1 MGDITLKFK
10 LKNEFNKLIDEDMS
24 SSLKLV
30 TKSNTYSPEY
40 EQDSIYSFIVPDT
53 EKLLSFHINIDN
65 EDYISII
72 SNTPYNK
79 KSYRSIIGNFINKTN
94 IPSIYAFHKSAQYA
108 ITELNVYHLDDNL
121 NKLFND
127 DYERYFYKSGSFIE
141 LELKLKDD
149 KVVDVDQI
157 QWGIISWHD
166 LYSIERESKHDSLSS
181 EYSSS
186 IQEKLINKFTDISK
200 EVISK
205 EKNRYIYKLP
215 NYQQNEPHELYL
227 FTYISKDEI
236 TKYNSVKLCIN
247 DYTQVVIDV
256 TLAEALRAETEVA
269 QLGWATSYVL
279 QRLWHD
285 NPSDAKEI
293 NELLLKNKNDV
304 IKVTKNNQMKNIITN
319 IVPDIDIKM
328 LSKEYIDYGMHYIFY
343 TTLGWYEFY
352 KKFPIIQDVEK
363 DIVNI
368 QDKYTDTLET
378 YNKKIIYNSNVFD
391 YVLNNNMYNF
401 FYMFKLHKDIYK
413 LNASDELRLIPEQFV
428 YQKSQD
434 SNNCFIYN
442 SAPVYINNFQL
453 SFYEF
458 NDIEY
463 GYHSLNEEN
472 IALYS
477 VTGKFI
483 IYYTPSN
490 LKIESINR
498 ADKLIKYKI
507 QYFVFYV
514 YDAFDFNDNIC
525 QFVGS
530 WDYKL
535 MEFNRIRSRKSL
547 LIDKLS
553 DTDSIDS
560 CINNVYKNNVDYS
573 KIDIYNIYYQ
583 RYKDNVNKGFDFTIY
598 TDKSVKVENKTV
610 FWEYRYE

>member
-1 MGDITLKFK
+1 MGGEYLIVVALSKDTAVGLSNTLNVGASNKVRVAENSSESVGGNKKIDISGSLQEKIDGYYTVDIGKNYKLTYGVYSKNNISITSDEEYLLASKCGINISSEEDSISIMAKNNTALSSNDIFVYGDNDIELSSGNNISIKTINQLLLDCNGISIELSTSGLKLK
-10 LKNEFNKLIDEDMS
+10 AKDNELNITPDKITIKGKVELKNEFNKLIDEDMS

-72 SNTPYNK
+72 SNTPYDK

-94 IPSIYAFHKSAQYA
+94 IPSIYAFHKSAQYT

-186 IQEKLINKFTDISK
+186 IQEKLINKFTDIGK

-285 NPSDAKEI
+285 K
-293 NELLLKNKNDV
+293 
-304 IKVTKNNQMKNIITN
+304 
-319 IVPDIDIKM
+319 
-328 LSKEYIDYGMHYIFY
+328 
-343 TTLGWYEFY
+343 
-352 KKFPIIQDVEK
+352 
-363 DIVNI
+363 
-368 QDKYTDTLET
+368 
-378 YNKKIIYNSNVFD
+378 
-391 YVLNNNMYNF
+391 
-401 FYMFKLHKDIYK
+401 
-413 LNASDELRLIPEQFV
+413 
-428 YQKSQD
+428 
-434 SNNCFIYN
+434 
-442 SAPVYINNFQL
+442 
-453 SFYEF
+453 
-458 NDIEY
+458 
-463 GYHSLNEEN
+463 
-472 IALYS
+472 
-477 VTGKFI
+477 
-483 IYYTPSN
+483 
-490 LKIESINR
+490 
-498 ADKLIKYKI
+498 
-507 QYFVFYV
+507 
-514 YDAFDFNDNIC
+514 
-525 QFVGS
+525 
-530 WDYKL
+530 
-535 MEFNRIRSRKSL
+535 
-547 LIDKLS
+547 
-553 DTDSIDS
+553 
-560 CINNVYKNNVDYS
+560 
-573 KIDIYNIYYQ
+573 
-583 RYKDNVNKGFDFTIY
+583 
-598 TDKSVKVENKTV
+598 
-610 FWEYRYE
+610 